1 MDPGGREL
9 EQRIGGL
16 VGLGVLLEEAF
27 EAGHP
32 GLLTGHQ
39 VGPRLVVLDGE
50 VGADLAEGGVRP
62 ELAPGGEAHLKRHG
76 PDSGDEDFES
86 YLFARA
92 NPKGAHLER
101 WRHAYGC
108 GKWFLAARD
117 TVTLEVYGT
126 YKAQTPFPTPE
137 IVAAIQA
144 RHPDWTPDFD
154 ATSPTPTSTPEGL
167 IQ

>member
-1 MDPGGREL
+1 MLTLTCPYCGIRA
-9 EQRIGGL
+9 
-16 VGLGVLLEEAF
+16 EE
-27 EAGHP
+27 
-32 GLLTGHQ
+32 T
-39 VGPRLVVLDGE
+39 
-50 VGADLAEGGVRP
+50 
-62 ELAPGGEAHLKRHG
+62 ELAPGGEAHLKRFG
-76 PDSGDEDFES
+76 PGASDEDFEG
-86 YLFARA
+86 YLFARK
-92 NPKGAHLER
+92 NPRGVHFER

-144 RHPDWTPDFD
+144 RHPEWVPDFD
-154 ATSPTPTSTPEGL
+154 ATSPTPTSSPEGL